1 MMQARDNWFLQ
12 EEVTARLANVSR
24 LTSEWIAVEERRD
37 SYVEHFFAIL
47 VPIRRSRARVTLSEV
62 SWSDDFDYTNGR
74 VSRTLIG
81 KRQYLSLRF
90 RRFFNLSFGG
100 ANYLANGEAIVRRE
114 RTQCD
119 AGKTDVI
126 LARRDFVANFLK
138 ESKQEA
144 LWCIQSQRYSE
155 RSLSEFGLE
164 PTKSYERTATSHYFW
179 EHSRIPQHHIE
190 ERPRMASFSQ
200 ILGKCLLTL

>member
-1 MMQARDNWFLQ
+1 MGQLRDRWFLQ
-12 EEVTARLANVSR
+12 EEVEARLIDASR
-24 LTSEWIAVEERRD
+24 LSSDWIAVEEHRD
-37 SYVEHFFAIL
+37 SYVEHLYAIL
-47 VPIRRSRARVTLSEV
+47 VPVRRSRARVTFSQV
-62 SWSDDFDYTNGR
+62 SWSDDLDYTNGR

-100 ANYLANGEAIVRRE
+100 NSYLADGKVIVKRE
-114 RTQCD
+114 KTQC
-119 AGKTDVI
+119 AVGKTEVI
-126 LARRDFVANFLK
+126 LARRDFVAKFLK

-144 LWCIQSQRYSE
+144 LWCILSQRYSE

-164 PTKSYERTATSHYFW
+164 ATKSYERTATSHYLR
-179 EHSRIPQHHIE
+179 EHARIPQHHIQ